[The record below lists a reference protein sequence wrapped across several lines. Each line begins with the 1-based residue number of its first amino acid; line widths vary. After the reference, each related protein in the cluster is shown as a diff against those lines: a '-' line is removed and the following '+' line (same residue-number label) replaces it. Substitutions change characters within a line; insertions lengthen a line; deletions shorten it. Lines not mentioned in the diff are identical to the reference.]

1 MIARVWR
8 GATRADDAGAYA
20 AYIEESGVGPA
31 RALPGARGSLVLRRI
46 EGDRAE
52 FETIILF
59 DSLDDVR
66 AFAGDDL
73 ERAVFFPDDDR
84 YLVDRD
90 LHVTHH
96 DVDLRLVDL
105 DVPSH

>member
-1 MIARVWR
+1 LIARVWR
-8 GATRADDAGAYA
+8 GATRAEDGEAYA
-20 AYIEESGVGPA
+20 AYVEESGTGPA
-31 RALPGARGSLVLRRI
+31 RKLAGARGTLVLRRTH
-46 EGDRAE
+46 GTRTE

-73 ERAVFFPDDDR
+73 EAAVFFPEDDR

-90 LHVTHH
+90 LTVSHH
-96 DVDLRLVDL
+96 EVDVHMV
-105 DVPSH
+105 